1 VGLGKDLAEFWR
13 ADVSYN
19 FERATIFNITD
30 NASRIITE
38 QEGTATTS
46 SITPTVVR
54 DSRDNYLD
62 PSRGSRNSASFTFAG
77 LGGSNA
83 FIKGLLDS
91 GWYFPVGETT
101 VMLRGRFGY
110 AQGIFGKNLPL
121 YENFYVGGI
130 DTVRGLGF
138 GEGGPKDK
146 KKKTIHSDDPNIRD
160 TVKIV
165 DGDPIGGNTE
175 LIFNAEYIFPIFP
188 EMKLKGVVFFDA
200 GEAYED
206 FQNFGSLRY
215 TSGLGLRWLSPM
227 GPIRLEWGYN
237 IKKEQDESSSKF
249 EFAFGSFF

>member
-1 VGLGKDLAEFWR
+1 
-13 ADVSYN
+13 
-19 FERATIFNITD
+19 
-30 NASRIITE
+30 
-38 QEGTATTS
+38 
-46 SITPTVVR
+46 VVR

-62 PSRGSRNSASFTFAG
+62 PSRGSRNSATFTFAG

-91 GWYFPVGETT
+91 GWFFPIGETT

-110 AQGIFGKNLPL
+110 GHGIYGKDLPL

-138 GEGGPKDK
+138 GDGGPKDRERRRIP
-146 KKKTIHSDDPNIRD
+146 TGDPAKPF
-160 TVKIV
+160 TVEIV

-188 EMKLKGVVFFDA
+188 EMKLKGLVFADA
-200 GEAYED
+200 GQAYED

-215 TSGLGLRWLSPM
+215 TSGLGVRWLSPM

-237 IKKEQDESSSKF
+237 IQKKEDESSSKF
-249 EFAFGSFF
+249 EFAFGTFF